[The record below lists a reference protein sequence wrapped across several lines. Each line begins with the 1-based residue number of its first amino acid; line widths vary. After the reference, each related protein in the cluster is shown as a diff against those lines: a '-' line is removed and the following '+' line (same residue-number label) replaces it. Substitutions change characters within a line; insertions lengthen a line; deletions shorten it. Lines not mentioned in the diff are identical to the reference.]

1 MATHETFI
9 RHLLVSN
16 IAPKIVLFKC
26 FQMGK
31 WKLSELSDLPKVMMQ
46 VIDGVQLLLVR
57 QVSQPQK
64 WDESRIL
71 CQPQGQR
78 MGCPRAALTL
88 ENTNRAVMSPRK
100 VSSHT
105 LTL

>member
-46 VIDGVQLLLVR
+46 
-57 QVSQPQK
+57 
-64 WDESRIL
+64 
-71 CQPQGQR
+71 
-78 MGCPRAALTL
+78 
-88 ENTNRAVMSPRK
+88 
-100 VSSHT
+100 
-105 LTL
+105 